1 MTGFEKRRQILKRI
15 LPAVPLALGLAGIT
29 AATHVTS
36 APQAAKTSSDA
47 AVSSDLDSPSPTPAA
62 TVAPDLTV
70 NGHHVSLDSSGN
82 ADMTLPGNTHVQVSD
97 GQATVSTDSDD
108 SSSDNSSSGGNFNV
122 HVDSDSSGGNSHS
135 TLNVTGSS
143 TTTNGSTHSSSSTH
157 VFSTGSAHVNITP

>member
-15 LPAVPLALGLAGIT
+15 LPAVPLALGLVGIT
-29 AATHVTS
+29 AATHMTS

-47 AVSSDLDSPSPTPAA
+47 AVSSDLDSPGPTPAA

-70 NGHHVSLDSSGN
+70 NGHHVPLDSSGN
-82 ADMTLPGNTHVQVSD
+82 ADMTLPGNTHVQVSN
-97 GQATVSTDSDD
+97 GQANVSAHSNN
-108 SSSDNSSSGGNFNV
+108 SSNNDGSSGGNVNV

-143 TTTNGSTHSSSSTH
+143 TTSNGSTHSSSSTH
-157 VFSTGSAHVNITP
+157 VFSTGSAHVDITP